1 MGCQTPSRIH
11 IITSKLLRSSSGCGE
26 RGGIVDRRCFDVCLE
41 GEYGLAL
48 LVEDVP
54 GVHVSVLPGHEED
67 GGSGGAPAAVQQPLR
82 VGAADTQLSVDTRS
96 PPIV

>member
-1 MGCQTPSRIH
+1 M
-11 IITSKLLRSSSGCGE
+11 KGE
-26 RGGIVDRRCFDVCLE
+26 VVDRRCFDVCLE
-41 GEYGLAL
+41 GEDGLAL

>member
-1 MGCQTPSRIH
+1 MLWRKG
-11 IITSKLLRSSSGCGE
+11 K
-26 RGGIVDRRCFDVCLE
+26 GGSRCFDVCLE

-67 GGSGGAPAAVQQPLR
+67 GGSGGAPAAVQQPLC
-82 VGAADTQLSVDTRS
+82 VGAADTVSVVSGYEESSDSLT
-96 PPIV
+96 PIL